1 MLFRRFALLALLPFA
16 ASADDG
22 VPTLQEFFR
31 HSEFRDIQI
40 SPDGKHL
47 AATVP
52 DEDTQAL
59 VIFTRENRKVTGVAR
74 FDDGRQV
81 ASFRWVSSKRVVFT
95 MNDRLGSLVRPVP
108 RGELLFMDV
117 NGKDRAAY
125 AGGTRASNLT
135 HVPLEDSDHVIVT
148 DYLPSQRR
156 EEADTVLYR
165 VNAKTAQG
173 RVLAYS
179 PVPNAYFL
187 VDHEGNPRVA
197 AGARG
202 YLKGEVHYYNA
213 ESKSWTL
220 IYEQAKSER
229 VMRPVRMHPDGV
241 RFYAVVSEASGP
253 DGVYLVSPAGELE
266 LIARDEVSDPT
277 MPVLSTDGTS
287 LVAVDFLAATP
298 RRHYVDPTH
307 PDAKLLAGLEKAFP
321 DQWVSLTSATRDG
334 RLVVFEVG
342 GDRNPG
348 AFYLFDRKTGQA
360 GYLAARNDWI
370 AAEKLGTM
378 QPVKVTARDGMVI
391 HGWLTLPPGIKE
403 AKNLPLIVNPH
414 GGPHGPFDMWGY
426 QRDVQLLATRGY
438 AVLQPNFRGSGGF
451 GRAFEEAGYGQWGGS
466 MQDDVTDVTQWAIK
480 TGLADPERICL
491 YGGSYGAYASLMGV
505 AKEPDLYRC
514 AMGFVGVYDL
524 AMMFRRGDI
533 RESESGVDYMEHV
546 LGRDPAQL
554 AARSPAQLAERITVP
569 LMIVA
574 GEKDR
579 RTPPAQSELLV
590 KNLKAAGKGDLVE
603 HFWVEDGE
611 GHGFYKVENNVK
623 LYGTM
628 LAFFEKHIGEEA
640 AKKRRGSVAD
650 GEIPNSP

>member
-1 MLFRRFALLALLPFA
+1 MLFRRLSLLALLPFA
-16 ASADDG
+16 AAADTTS
-22 VPTLQEFFR
+22 PTLEEFFR
-31 HSEFRDIQI
+31 HAEFRDIQI

-59 VIFTRENRKVTGVAR
+59 VVFTREKRKVTGVAR
-74 FDDGRQV
+74 FEDEREV
-81 ASFRWVSSKRVVFT
+81 AAFRWVSSSRLAFT
-95 MNDRLGSLVRPVP
+95 MNDRVGSLVRPVT
-108 RGELLFMDV
+108 RGELLFMNV

-125 AGGTRASNLT
+125 AGGTRASQLT
-135 HVPLEDSDHVIVT
+135 HIPLEDSEHVIVT

-156 EEADTVLYR
+156 EEVDVVLYR

-179 PVPNAYFL
+179 PVPNAFFL
-187 VDHEGNPRVA
+187 VDNEGNPRVA
-197 AGARG
+197 AGFRG
-202 YLKGEVHYYNA
+202 YQKGEVHYYNA

-220 IYEQAKSER
+220 VYEQAKSAR
-229 VMRPVRMHPDGV
+229 NMFPLRMHPDGV
-241 RFYAVVSEASGP
+241 RFYATVSEASGP
-253 DGVYLVSPAGELE
+253 DGLYLVNPAGELE
-266 LIARDEVSDPT
+266 LVVRDEVSNPT
-277 MPVLSTDGTS
+277 MPVFSTDRS
-287 LVAVDFLAATP
+287 ALIAVDFLAATP
-298 RRHYVDPTH
+298 RRHYVDPSH

-321 DQWVSLTSATRDG
+321 DQWVTLTSSTRDG
-334 RLVVFEVG
+334 QMVVFQVSS
-342 GDRNPG
+342 DRNPG
-348 AFYLFDRKTGQA
+348 SFFLFDRKSGQA
-360 GYLAARNDWI
+360 SYLAASNDWI
-370 AAEKLGTM
+370 PAEKLGAM
-378 QPVKVTARDGMVI
+378 QAVTITARDGTSI
-391 HGWLTLPPGIKE
+391 HGWLTLPPGTKE

-451 GRAFEEAGYGQWGGS
+451 GRAFEEAGYGQWGGT
-466 MQDDVTDVTQWAIK
+466 MQDDVTDATQWAIK

-524 AMMFRRGDI
+524 DMMFRRGDI
-533 RESESGVDYMEHV
+533 RESESGTDYMKHV
-546 LGRDPAQL
+546 LGSDPAQL
-554 AARSPAQLAERITVP
+554 AARSPAQQAAKITVP

-574 GEKDR
+574 GGKDR

-590 KNLKAAGKGDLVE
+590 DKLKEAGKGDLVE
-603 HFWVEDGE
+603 HFWVEKGE

-623 LYGTM
+623 LYRTM
-628 LAFFEKHIGEEA
+628 LAFFDKHIGEEA
-640 AKKRRGSVAD
+640 AKKRRGTVTV
-650 GEIPNSP
+650 GEISNSP